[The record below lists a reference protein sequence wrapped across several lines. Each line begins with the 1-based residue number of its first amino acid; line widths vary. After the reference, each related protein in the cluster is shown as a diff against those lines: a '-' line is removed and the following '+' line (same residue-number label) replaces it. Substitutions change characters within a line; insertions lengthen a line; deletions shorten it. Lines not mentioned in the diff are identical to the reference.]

1 MVLLGA
7 VEAIQLRHLS
17 WTEAKVTA
25 GGAGSGGS
33 RSRRRETLFVFP
45 WPRALT
51 CAVLRRAGPF
61 AAPRG
66 QGLLRE
72 TFLTVS
78 GLRETF
84 LTFLGLCE
92 IFLNTWVCGG
102 LFSAFGFDDM
112 TL

>member
-61 AAPRG
+61 GAPRG

-72 TFLTVS
+72 TFFNIFGFV
-78 GLRETF
+78 GDFFKHGFVGDF
-84 LTFLGLCE
+84 LALLGL
-92 IFLNTWVCGG
+92 
-102 LFSAFGFDDM
+102 M
-112 TL
+112 T